1 MSTLEKAK
9 WNCAAG
15 ASSYCNHIMVFL
27 FEIVDY
33 FLKDLS
39 EELQDVTFNS
49 YTRNWGIPGKLD
61 LFEEPTMSMVVFNI
75 YIYIYI

>member
-1 MSTLEKAK
+1 MSRLEKAK
-9 WNCAAG
+9 WNCNAG

-39 EELQDVTFNS
+39 EEPQDITFNS
-49 YTRNWGIPGKLD
+49 YSRK
-61 LFEEPTMSMVVFNI
+61 
-75 YIYIYI
+75 

>member
-1 MSTLEKAK
+1 MKLDLAVALTRKMSRLEKAK
-9 WNCAAG
+9 WNCNAG

-39 EELQDVTFNS
+39 EELQDITFNS
-49 YTRNWGIPGKLD
+49 YSRK
-61 LFEEPTMSMVVFNI
+61 
-75 YIYIYI
+75 